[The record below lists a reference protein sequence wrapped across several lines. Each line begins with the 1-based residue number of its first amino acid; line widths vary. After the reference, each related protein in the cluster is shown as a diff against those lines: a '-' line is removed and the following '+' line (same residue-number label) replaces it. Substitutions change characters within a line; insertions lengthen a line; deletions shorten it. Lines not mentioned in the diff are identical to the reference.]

1 MSNAR
6 PTRDEK
12 ASPSSRNRESRGART
27 GALYQVTFC
36 TSCGEAIPA
45 KAHTCYRCGAK
56 QERAED
62 PIRVVFCESCGKD
75 YPAKAMAC
83 FHCGH
88 LNPQHPMIK
97 NGRTAR

>member
-6 PTRDEK
+6 KGRDEK
-12 ASPSSRNRESRGART
+12 TSPSSQERESSGTRT
-27 GALYQVTFC
+27 GTLHRVTFC
-36 TSCGEAIPA
+36 SGCGEAIPA
-45 KAHTCYRCGAK
+45 KAQVCYHCGAK

-62 PIRVVFCESCGKD
+62 AIQVVFCESCGKD
-75 YPAKAMAC
+75 YPARAMAC